1 MGDLDARTL
10 IEGSSIF
17 EEFKGSLTEQ
27 YVLQQLISDLGLRAF
42 YHTTER
48 STGEVDFLVQ
58 RGPNVIPVDV
68 KAAENLKSRSLRAY
82 CDRYAPRYAVR
93 TSLSD
98 FRKESWLVNIP
109 LYAIALLNSIE
120 EL

>member
-1 MGDLDARTL
+1 L

-48 STGEVDFLVQ
+48 SSGEVDFLVQ
-58 RGPNVIPVDV
+58 RGSNVIPIEV
-68 KAAENLKSRSLRAY
+68 KAAENLKSWSLRAY
-82 CDRYAPRYAVR
+82 CDRYTPTYAVR

-98 FRKESWLVNIP
+98 FRKELWLVNIP
-109 LYAIALLNSIE
+109 LYAIALLGSIE